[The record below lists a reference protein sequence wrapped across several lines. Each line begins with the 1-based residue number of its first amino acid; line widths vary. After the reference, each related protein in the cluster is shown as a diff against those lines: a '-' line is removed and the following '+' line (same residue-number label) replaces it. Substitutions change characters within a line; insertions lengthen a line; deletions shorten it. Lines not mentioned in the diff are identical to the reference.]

1 MSNAAQATDEPAKR
15 PPVSRRRIAVNFL
28 ALAGTN
34 VFGLLVTILISVYV
48 RRAMGPD
55 AIGQV
60 SWAMAAVAYL
70 TVLVSPGL
78 TFVGQRGLAQSPEKS
93 QPVIALVLTLQT
105 LLACAV
111 YAFILVAAS
120 LEPRGPVVSVLLAI
134 QGVTLFVTAWN
145 TGWALQAHERMVA
158 PSLAALAFN
167 ILQLPA
173 LLLLVHGP
181 DDLAMYAALTV
192 VAAFGSVVFNLLYL
206 ARRGILRPL
215 RLRPTLEGTRA
226 MLREAWPLALTQ
238 AALLM
243 IGNSGILL
251 LGFTHGDD
259 AVGQFA
265 SAYRLMLVA
274 NVITAALWNA
284 YFPAF
289 VRAQSNPAQTV
300 RLSREYLGL
309 LVCMGLPTAALGWV
323 FGRHVVE
330 LLYGPAFAPAGYY
343 FEWLCLAIGF
353 NFVNYGVISGL
364 VPWGRGGLQLG
375 MTAAA
380 AALNLVVTAVAVPL
394 YGPWGAVAA
403 IFSSE
408 ILGLALGIAIRYRL
422 RLFWHPL
429 LPAVLPPLVCSAA
442 AAAVLVMLPR
452 SLDRLWWLQLIAAAL
467 VLGLCLLLVERQALQ
482 QAWRA
487 FRSR

>member
-1 MSNAAQATDEPAKR
+1 MSTAAQATEEPAER

-34 VFGLLVTILISVYV
+34 VLGILVTILISVYV

-60 SWAMAAVAYL
+60 NWAMAAVAYL

-78 TFVGQRGLAQSPEKS
+78 TFVGQRGLALSPEKS
-93 QPVIALVLTLQT
+93 QSVIALVLTLQT

-111 YAFILVAAS
+111 YTFVLVATS

-192 VAAFGSVVFNLLYL
+192 VVAFGGVVFNLLYL
-206 ARRGILRPL
+206 ARCGILRPL

-226 MLREAWPLALTQ
+226 MLREAWPLALSQ

-309 LVCMGLPTAALGWV
+309 LAWMGLPTAALGWV

-330 LLYGPAFAPAGYY
+330 LLYGSAFAPAGHY

-375 MTAAA
+375 MTAGAA
-380 AALNLVVTAVAVPL
+380 VLNLVVTAVAVPL

-408 ILGLALGIAIRYRL
+408 ILILALGIAIRYRF

-429 LPAVLPPLVCSAA
+429 LPVLPPLVCSAA
-442 AAAVLVMLPR
+442 AAAVLVVLPR
-452 SLDRLWWLQLIAAAL
+452 SLDSLWWLQLIAAAL
-467 VLGLCLLLVERQALQ
+467 VLGMCLLSVERQALQ

>member
-120 LEPRGPVVSVLLAI
+120 LEPRGSVVSVLLAI

-192 VAAFGSVVFNLLYL
+192 VGAFGSVVFNLLYL

-309 LVCMGLPTAALGWV
+309 LVCTGLPTAALGWV

-467 VLGLCLLLVERQALQ
+467 VLGLCLLSVERQALQ

>member
-93 QPVIALVLTLQT
+93 QSVVALVLTLQT

>member
-93 QPVIALVLTLQT
+93 QSVVALVLTLQT

-375 MTAAA
+375 MTAAV

>member
-1 MSNAAQATDEPAKR
+1 MSNAAQATDEPAER

-93 QPVIALVLTLQT
+93 QSVIALVLTLQT

-111 YAFILVAAS
+111 YAFVLVAAS

-309 LVCMGLPTAALGWV
+309 LACMGLPTAALGWV

-330 LLYGPAFAPAGYY
+330 LLYGPAFAPAGHY

-375 MTAAA
+375 LTAAA

-442 AAAVLVMLPR
+442 AAAVLVVLPR
-452 SLDRLWWLQLIAAAL
+452 SLDSLWWLQLIAAAL
-467 VLGLCLLLVERQALQ
+467 VLGMCLLSVERQALQ
-482 QAWRA
+482 QSWRA

>member
-1 MSNAAQATDEPAKR
+1 MSGMGPTGEPSAQVPR
-15 PPVSRRRIAVNFL
+15 VSRRRIAANFVT
-28 ALAGTN
+28 LAGTN
-34 VFGLLVTILISVYV
+34 VLGLLVTIMISVYV

-78 TFVGQRGLAQSPEKS
+78 TFVGQRSLAQSPEKS
-93 QPVIALVLTLQT
+93 QSVIALILTLQT
-105 LLACAV
+105 LFACAV
-111 YAFILVAAS
+111 YAFVLVAAS
-120 LEPRGPVVSVLLAI
+120 LEPRGPVVSVLLVI
-134 QGVTLFVTAWN
+134 QGATLFVSAWN
-145 TGWALQAHERMVA
+145 TGWALQAHERMVI

-167 ILQLPA
+167 VLQLPA

-181 DDLAMYAALTV
+181 DDLAMYATLIV
-192 VAAFGSVVFNLLYL
+192 VFAFGSVVFNIFYL
-206 ARRGILRPL
+206 ADRGILRPL
-215 RLRPTLEGTRA
+215 RLRPTLKGGRPI
-226 MLREAWPLALTQ
+226 LRGAWPLALTQ
-238 AALLM
+238 AALLV
-243 IGNSGILL
+243 IANSSILL

-274 NVITAALWNA
+274 NVVTAALWNA

-289 VRAQSNPAQTV
+289 VRAEGNHAQAV
-300 RLSREYLGL
+300 RLSREYLSL
-309 LVCMGLPTAALGWV
+309 LACMGLPMAALGWV

-330 LLYGPAFAPAGYY
+330 LLYGPAFAPAGHY
-343 FEWLCLAIGF
+343 FEWLCLVIGF
-353 NFVNYGVISGL
+353 NFVNYGVVSAL
-364 VPWGRGGLQLG
+364 VPWGRGSLQLG

-380 AALNLVVTAVAVPL
+380 AALNLAVTAVAVPL

-403 IFSSE
+403 IFASE
-408 ILGLALGIAIRYRL
+408 ALGLALGIAVRYRL
-422 RLFWHPL
+422 RLYWHPV
-429 LPAVLPPLVCSAA
+429 LPAVLPPLLCSAA
-442 AAAVLVMLPR
+442 AVVVLGAVPR
-452 SLDRLWWLQLIAAAL
+452 SLDRLWWLQLIAGAL
-467 VLGLCLLLVERQALQ
+467 VLGLCLLVVERAALQ